1 MKRQISPFHFQLM
14 QSVYKSSLLLVEVAD
29 QCRFDLQ
36 LEFMLLIIWVCFVVL
51 QT

>member
-1 MKRQISPFHFQLM
+1 MANICNETVSKGLYF
-14 QSVYKSSLLLVEVAD
+14 LLLVEMAY

-36 LEFMLLIIWVCFVVL
+36 FEFILLIIWVCFVVL